1 MLKLGILELDPSEV
15 QRTAAAAV
23 EYRAYRVSLALVL
36 TLTAGL
42 FPTCSIKAL
51 LLSFW
56 YTGQRRLGV

>member
-42 FPTCSIKAL
+42 CPNVL
-51 LLSFW
+51 
-56 YTGQRRLGV
+56 Y